1 MFKVKKYIFFYFPK
15 IFGRME
21 EHGKK
26 FRRPCKK
33 SGNVGSMEEA
43 VEEEKL
49 KNIFSFIFQNFLEE
63 WKKLGKKF
71 KRPAKLWKCW
81 TNGRNCGRRK

>member
-1 MFKVKKYIFFYFPK
+1 
-15 IFGRME
+15 ME

-63 WKKLGKKF
+63 WKKLGKNSEGLVKTLAMLEER
-71 KRPAKLWKCW
+71 KKL
-81 TNGRNCGRRK
+81 